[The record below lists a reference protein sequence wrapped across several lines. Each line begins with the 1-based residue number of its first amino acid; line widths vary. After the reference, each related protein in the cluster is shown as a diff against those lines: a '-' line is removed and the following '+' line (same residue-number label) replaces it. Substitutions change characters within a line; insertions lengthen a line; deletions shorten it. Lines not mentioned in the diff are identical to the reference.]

1 MWEFEGDP
9 AHNRRFLIIGRG
21 KPEASPP
28 YDSLRL
34 GYRQFAG
41 GYRRRLIAC
50 WPLLSDDGVA
60 WVGGVIL
67 AEVPHRPAIYALLEH
82 DPVAQPAASHTL
94 HTRHCRFDWRP
105 SGVPPGGC
113 RNGE

>member
-50 WPLLSDDGVA
+50 GPLLSDDGVA

-67 AEVPHRPAIYALLEH
+67 AEVPDRAAVDALLEH
-82 DPVAQPAASHTL
+82 DPGAQAALYQSVEIH
-94 HTRHCRFDWRP
+94 HWRFGGRP
-105 SGVPPGGC
+105 TA
-113 RNGE
+113 